1 MKKVFTFLVAVLLTA
16 TLWAQSPEKMSYQ
29 AVIRNTNDALVT
41 NTQIGIEINIRQG
54 SQAGTVV
61 YTETQTPTTNEN
73 GLVSIEIGGGV
84 EFSTID
90 WANGSYYIETKIA
103 VLPPLTTYTIVG
115 ASQLLSVPYALH
127 AKTSAQA
134 GLDGQSAY
142 QIAVT
147 NGFVGTEAEWLTSL
161 EGTNGTNGT
170 NGNDGAAGQSAYQ
183 IAVTNGFVGTEAEW
197 LTSLEGT
204 NGTNGNDGT
213 NGTNGTNGND
223 GAAGQSAYQLALT
236 NGFVGTEAEWLTSLE
251 GTNGNDGAAGQS
263 AYQIAVTN
271 GFVGTEAEWL
281 TSLEGATGT
290 AGADG
295 LTTSVN
301 GVTHVAGEITLTTA
315 NIPASTDK
323 NYITD
328 AEQTKLTGIAT
339 GAEVNV
345 QADWNQSTTT
355 ADDYIK
361 NKPTIIN
368 SQWTTSGS
376 GIYYNTGK
384 VSVGTTNSTFPLEV
398 SVPSTS
404 GSQFNLKLTN
414 LTLGIGNG
422 VGMLFAPDD
431 AAIAKMG
438 IFVERRAPWGL
449 STMHFLSRT
458 SQDYAS
464 ADLSNSV
471 MSITSNGYVG
481 MGTTTPSVRLDVVGV
496 INATGGNST
505 NWNTAYGW
513 SNHAT
518 AGYLTSETQNLS
530 NVLTLGTDAGNKS
543 IVNILQQG
551 IGTATP
557 DASAALDISSTTKGF
572 LPPRLTTLQINTIAS
587 PATGLIVFNTSIN
600 KPQFF
605 DGTGWKNFD
614 GTHYIGEN
622 YEGDIIFYID
632 GTGEHGLA
640 CAPSDQSTG
649 IVWYSSYVTTS
660 ATGTA
665 VGTGQTNTNAIVGTI
680 GAGSYAAQLCNDLD
694 LNGHTDWFFPSK
706 DELNLL
712 YINLHQ
718 AGLGNFGGT
727 VYWSSSE
734 TGSAPA
740 WRQNFSTGT
749 QFTYDKPNTAYIRA
763 IRAF

>member
-263 AYQIAVTN
+263 AYQIAVTNGFVGTEAEWLTSLEGTNGNDGAAGQSAYQLALTN

-622 YEGDIIFYID
+622 YEGDITFYIN

-649 IVWYSSYVTTS
+649 IVWYSRYVTTS
-660 ATGTA
+660 AT
-665 VGTGQTNTNAIVGTI
+665 
-680 GAGSYAAQLCNDLD
+680 
-694 LNGHTDWFFPSK
+694 
-706 DELNLL
+706 
-712 YINLHQ
+712 
-718 AGLGNFGGT
+718 
-727 VYWSSSE
+727 
-734 TGSAPA
+734 
-740 WRQNFSTGT
+740 
-749 QFTYDKPNTAYIRA
+749 
-763 IRAF
+763 

>member
-1 MKKVFTFLVAVLLTA
+1 M
-16 TLWAQSPEKMSYQ
+16 
-29 AVIRNTNDALVT
+29 
-41 NTQIGIEINIRQG
+41 
-54 SQAGTVV
+54 
-61 YTETQTPTTNEN
+61 
-73 GLVSIEIGGGV
+73 
-84 EFSTID
+84 
-90 WANGSYYIETKIA
+90 
-103 VLPPLTTYTIVG
+103 
-115 ASQLLSVPYALH
+115 
-127 AKTSAQA
+127 
-134 GLDGQSAY
+134 
-142 QIAVT
+142 
-147 NGFVGTEAEWLTSL
+147 TSL
-161 EGTNGTNGT
+161 EGT

-263 AYQIAVTN
+263 AYQIAVTNGFVGTEAEWLTSLEGTNGNDGAAGQSAYQLALTN

>member
-223 GAAGQSAYQLALT
+223 GAAGQSAYQLAL
-236 NGFVGTEAEWLTSLE
+236 
-251 GTNGNDGAAGQS
+251 
-263 AYQIAVTN
+263 TN

>member
-161 EGTNGTNGT
+161 EGTNGTNG
-170 NGNDGAAGQSAYQ
+170 
-183 IAVTNGFVGTEAEW
+183 
-197 LTSLEGT
+197 
-204 NGTNGNDGT
+204 NDGT

-223 GAAGQSAYQLALT
+223 GAAGQSAYQLAL
-236 NGFVGTEAEWLTSLE
+236 
-251 GTNGNDGAAGQS
+251 
-263 AYQIAVTN
+263 TN

>member
-271 GFVGTEAEWL
+271 GFV
-281 TSLEGATGT
+281 
-290 AGADG
+290 
-295 LTTSVN
+295 
-301 GVTHVAGEITLTTA
+301 
-315 NIPASTDK
+315 
-323 NYITD
+323 
-328 AEQTKLTGIAT
+328 
-339 GAEVNV
+339 
-345 QADWNQSTTT
+345 
-355 ADDYIK
+355 
-361 NKPTIIN
+361 
-368 SQWTTSGS
+368 
-376 GIYYNTGK
+376 
-384 VSVGTTNSTFPLEV
+384 
-398 SVPSTS
+398 
-404 GSQFNLKLTN
+404 
-414 LTLGIGNG
+414 
-422 VGMLFAPDD
+422 
-431 AAIAKMG
+431 
-438 IFVERRAPWGL
+438 
-449 STMHFLSRT
+449 
-458 SQDYAS
+458 
-464 ADLSNSV
+464 
-471 MSITSNGYVG
+471 
-481 MGTTTPSVRLDVVGV
+481 
-496 INATGGNST
+496 
-505 NWNTAYGW
+505 
-513 SNHAT
+513 
-518 AGYLTSETQNLS
+518 
-530 NVLTLGTDAGNKS
+530 
-543 IVNILQQG
+543 
-551 IGTATP
+551 
-557 DASAALDISSTTKGF
+557 
-572 LPPRLTTLQINTIAS
+572 
-587 PATGLIVFNTSIN
+587 
-600 KPQFF
+600 
-605 DGTGWKNFD
+605 
-614 GTHYIGEN
+614 
-622 YEGDIIFYID
+622 
-632 GTGEHGLA
+632 
-640 CAPSDQSTG
+640 
-649 IVWYSSYVTTS
+649 
-660 ATGTA
+660 
-665 VGTGQTNTNAIVGTI
+665 
-680 GAGSYAAQLCNDLD
+680 
-694 LNGHTDWFFPSK
+694 
-706 DELNLL
+706 
-712 YINLHQ
+712 
-718 AGLGNFGGT
+718 
-727 VYWSSSE
+727 
-734 TGSAPA
+734 
-740 WRQNFSTGT
+740 
-749 QFTYDKPNTAYIRA
+749 
-763 IRAF
+763 